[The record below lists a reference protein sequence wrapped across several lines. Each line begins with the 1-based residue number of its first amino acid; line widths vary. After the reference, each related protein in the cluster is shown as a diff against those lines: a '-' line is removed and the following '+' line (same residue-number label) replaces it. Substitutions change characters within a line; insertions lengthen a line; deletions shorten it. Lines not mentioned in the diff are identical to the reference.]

1 MTTLTA
7 ALQADIRFETNYAYY
22 FDSLMVINRPRFRG
36 LGDDHCR
43 AFVTHAARV
52 GDEMGFETLGSVSYL
67 MFLMHWLGSNFHEDP
82 RHSALNAALTG
93 AASEEERV
101 DSARNIFIAFAQRH
115 IGETGEIYHDRLASL
130 DGVEPF
136 LTDTTSSHHALHDAL
151 LDAFQMHG
159 DARTAYPRDAI
170 EAAAVASAR
179 ALTIDT
185 PLGRRV
191 CLVLTF
197 LLGIRIHADPLFPW
211 IRDITSKALSEGKPA
226 DEALLAYAQKRRAA
240 TLRDAEAL
248 DV

>member
-1 MTTLTA
+1 MLTA
-7 ALQADIRFETNYAYY
+7 ALRDDIRFETNYAYY

-43 AFVTHAARV
+43 TFVAHAARL
-52 GDEMGFETLGSVSYL
+52 GDAMGFETLGSVSYL
-67 MFLMHWLGSNFHEDP
+67 MFLMHWLGSHFHEDP
-82 RHSALNAALTG
+82 RHAALNAALTSSAG
-93 AASEEERV
+93 EEERI
-101 DSARNIFIAFAQRH
+101 DHARDIFIAFAQRH
-115 IGETGEIYHDRLASL
+115 IGETGEIYHDRLAAL
-130 DGVEPF
+130 HGIEPY

-151 LDAFQMHG
+151 LDAFHMQG

-179 ALTIDT
+179 ALSIDT
-185 PLGRRV
+185 PLGRRI

-197 LLGIRIHADPLFPW
+197 LLGTRIHADPLFPW
-211 IRDITSKALSEGKPA
+211 IRDITAKARTEGQAA

-240 TLRDAEAL
+240 TLRDAEAV